1 MLFLR
6 YYLPNLNPNWIDGYH
21 FIVDIKHDNNLVTGQ
36 EKKKRTAK
44 EIYDSLQKEHP
55 ESDDEVSEDSEDQE
69 FGAGRNVVSKIDIL
83 YS

>member
-1 MLFLR
+1 M
-6 YYLPNLNPNWIDGYH
+6 NPNWIEDYH
-21 FIVDIKHDNNLVTGQ
+21 LIVDIKDDNNLVTGQ

-69 FGAGRNVVSKIDIL
+69 FGAGRNVV
-83 YS
+83 